1 MDAGSL
7 YDKGK
12 PFPAL
17 SASFLEH
24 AIPLIAYLRQLPDV
38 GPKIAKEA
46 EKAYADVRASYIE
59 DSLKQAA
66 KDVLIDATPAL
77 SASADRR
84 GLGRFVDVLFA
95 LCKYEH
101 ALLGTVFT
109 GVPPTVRRDVYAAIL
124 PPSLGMLFTTGSQ
137 LNTLVKKNLHALVTI
152 AFGSFTELQERSVEF
167 EEWIRVKANRKDNEL
182 GELLH
187 AFRGTCLTSLPGF
200 IDDTRSWGTKAP
212 SAGEGAGV
220 NPVTVN
226 VVSFM
231 RQLSDNQATV
241 ESLLV
246 VLGAGNWG
254 GPPATPKVD
263 ADAGLLSRYL
273 NDVLTTLQNALDA
286 RARML
291 KARSAGVASIFLLN
305 NISYIRREV
314 LSSQIGDI
322 LGEACE
328 DSLNKRMRSAKSAYL
343 ENWSPLVS
351 ALLDAG
357 LDQGGAAGAIKAGL
371 GAVKGG
377 GLAGASEK
385 RETKDRFVRFHDA
398 FEEVEELHRGTRLDE
413 GEQELR
419 ERLKGEVER
428 MVVPTYSKFLARHRG
443 GEFSKSELAGAG
455 GRAWV
460 WRRGLRLTAPVLLS
474 QTRASIS
481 AWMRIS

>member
-1 MDAGSL
+1 MIDSGARQLVAVFSRWAKETSPAMDAGSL

-17 SASFLEH
+17 SAFFLEH
-24 AIPLIAYLRQLPDV
+24 AIPLIAYLRALPEI
-38 GPKIAKEA
+38 GSKIAKEA
-46 EKAYADVRASYIE
+46 EKAYGEVRATYIE
-59 DSLKQAA
+59 DSVKQAA
-66 KDVLIDATPAL
+66 KDVLIDATPTL
-77 SASADRR
+77 SASPDRR
-84 GLGRFVDVLFA
+84 GLGRFLDVLFA

-109 GVPPTVRRDVYAAIL
+109 GVPPTVRRDVYAVIL
-124 PPSLGMLFTTGSQ
+124 PPSLGLLFTTGSQ

-152 AFGSFTELQERSVEF
+152 AFGSFTELQERSGEF
-167 EEWIRVKANRKDNEL
+167 EEWVRTKANRKDNEL

-187 AFRGTCLTSLPGF
+187 ALRGTCLTSLPGF
-200 IDDTRSWGTKAP
+200 IDDTRTWGTKQ
-212 SAGEGAGV
+212 SAASEGAGV
-220 NPVTVN
+220 NAVTVN

-241 ESLLV
+241 EALLA

-254 GPPATPKVD
+254 GPPTTSHAID
-263 ADAGLLSRYL
+263 EDAGLLTRYL
-273 NDVLTTLQNALDA
+273 NDVLITLLNALDA
-286 RARML
+286 RARIA
-291 KARSAGVASIFLLN
+291 KARSTGVASIFLLN

-314 LSSQIGDI
+314 LSSQIGDL

-398 FEEVEELHRGTRLDE
+398 FEEVEELHRGSRLDE

-443 GEFSKSELAGAG
+443 GEFSKSKLAIEG
-455 GRAWV
+455 G
-460 WRRGLRLTAPVLLS
+460 S
-474 QTRASIS
+474 
-481 AWMRIS
+481 